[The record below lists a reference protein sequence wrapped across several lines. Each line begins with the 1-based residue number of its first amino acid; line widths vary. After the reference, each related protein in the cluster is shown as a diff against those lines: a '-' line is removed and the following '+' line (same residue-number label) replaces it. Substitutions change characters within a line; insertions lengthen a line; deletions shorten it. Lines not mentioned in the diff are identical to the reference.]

1 MGHYSR
7 AILYNDF
14 MLCSINAAD
23 ILVVVHFENL
33 CPRPSKFIMCPA
45 LALLLLGAWRI
56 LLATSQDAM

>member
-1 MGHYSR
+1 
-7 AILYNDF
+7 

-33 CPRPSKFIMCPA
+33 CPRPSKFIICPA